1 MTPDLWL
8 FIGEVSIQ
16 VILGIFTAVG
26 VWFALSTRV
35 TRLEEQHKATA
46 NLTLLQ
52 ITNLKD
58 IFLLKFDTLEKK
70 VDLLLKEKEKG
81 FKG

>member
-8 FIGEVSIQ
+8 FIGEVSVQ

>member
-1 MTPDLWL
+1 MTPDIWFL
-8 FIGEVSIQ
+8 ICEVSIQ

-26 VWFALSTRV
+26 VWFALSSRV

-52 ITNLKD
+52 ITNLRD
-58 IFLLKFDTLEKK
+58 IFLLKFDPLEKK
-70 VDLLLKEKEKG
+70 IEILLKEKEKG

>member
-1 MTPDLWL
+1 LTPDLWL
-8 FIGEVSIQ
+8 FIGEVSVQ